1 MKEQKIV
8 ITTDGKTTLARLY
21 EDNKVINRA
30 EAKCCPSDTFNFQ
43 TGAELAMS
51 RVFEPEKE
59 DIFPLA
65 DIKAGYLLVCEC
77 EDNGEKFNM
86 TVNMGKVRR
95 IFADHDTEE
104 LVCCSLSGKS
114 PEHYWPVAEWGA
126 GLRYAGMRT
135 YKILAVYGYTY
146 PALALKNSTEDR
158 ELLWERKAKPEEKPE
173 PKKRRAFK
181 VGDKV
186 RVIGN
191 TSIMHYLELGSEA
204 EVLRVEREYK
214 AQVRG
219 TSRATGRKI
228 IQIVS
233 VEDIELI

>member
-21 EDNKVINRA
+21 EDNKVVKRA

-104 LVCCSLSGKS
+104 LVCYSLTGKS
-114 PEHYWPVAEWGA
+114 PEHYWPVAEWGD
-126 GLRYAGMRT
+126 GLRYTGART

-173 PKKRRAFK
+173 PKKRCGFK
-181 VGDKV
+181 VDDKV

-191 TSIMHYLELGSEA
+191 TGPIHYLKLGGEA
-204 EVLRVEREYK
+204 EVLRVG
-214 AQVRG
+214 RG
-219 TSRATGRKI
+219 DKVDVCGPNRDTGRKI
-228 IQIVS
+228 TQTVS